1 MLVPRLKQAPDRDK
15 EGGHQSTDS
24 SKINRRVF
32 LAPALPMDEGQKN
45 LMKTSKKLLPT
56 LNIGSHINAG
66 PQPLHDVAPQSG
78 LEGIVPCLRVWKYCL
93 G

>member
-45 LMKTSKKLLPT
+45 LMKT
-56 LNIGSHINAG
+56 
-66 PQPLHDVAPQSG
+66 
-78 LEGIVPCLRVWKYCL
+78 
-93 G
+93 